1 MEITLNVYKRK
12 SKFLLSKEVDRVAR
26 AQDFE
31 LSTGVCEDVLKAI
44 NIDLIDGGISA
55 LSTET
60 KETLFFGLIKDG
72 YPFFVELIKDIFELT
87 DDEGKRLK
95 MAEVVIAISAIAKYA
110 YNQLENSIGENAG
123 KN

>member
-12 SKFLLSKEVDRVAR
+12 SKYILSKEVERVAR

-55 LSTET
+55 LSNET

-72 YPFFVELIKDIFELT
+72 YPFFTELIKDIFELD
-87 DDEGKRLK
+87 DDEAKRLK
-95 MAEVVIAISAIAKYA
+95 MGEVVKAIYAIAKYA
-110 YNQLENSIGENAG
+110 YNQLSNSIGGNTE